1 MANWFYSYFRIGHA
15 TTGFDAALSRGRFS
29 DDCTHYA
36 AEVDFEPSAAGRSV
50 ALLLCLTPGPDYE
63 ARLDGKAVKIS
74 SPYPGLLYVSL
85 PATVRTARL
94 EVNPRKTND

>member
-1 MANWFYSYFRIGHA
+1 MKKKQVIWRRSI
-15 TTGFDAALSRGRFS
+15 
-29 DDCTHYA
+29 
-36 AEVDFEPSAAGRSV
+36 SAFL

-94 EVNPRKTND
+94 EVKPRKTND